1 MQTLAETLTVTA
13 DAPLINTQTPE
24 ISATIEARRV
34 LELPVNSRDFS
45 RLALFSPAAKVSS
58 SGVATLAFNGTDIA
72 QNNFLLDGTD
82 ATHVDNAFM
91 SNGRERGA
99 RLQTASSESIQEFR
113 VLSTNYS
120 AEYGRAAGA
129 VVTAITKSGGNKFT
143 GGGYLY
149 LRDDALDARN
159 FFDPPEQPEFKMKQF
174 GASLGGP
181 IMQGPPVLLRQLR
194 GLAQEAR
201 FGPDRHR
208 AERGVPRDGRAGAAG
223 TAVDRTAARLGDL
236 ES

>member
-1 MQTLAETLTVTA
+1 MTA
-13 DAPLINTQTPE
+13 DTPLINTQTPE

-129 VVTAITKSGGNKFT
+129 VVTAITKSGGNKFS
-143 GGGYLY
+143 GGSYLY

-159 FFDPPEQPEFKMKQF
+159 YFDPAEQPEFKMKQF

-181 IMQGPPVLLRQLR
+181 IVR
-194 GLAQEAR
+194 
-201 FGPDRHR
+201 DRLFFYGNYEGSR
-208 AERGVPRDGRAGAAG
+208 KKLGSVQTGTVPERGVPGHR
-223 TAVDRTAARLGDL
+223 
-236 ES
+236 

>member
-1 MQTLAETLTVTA
+1 M
-13 DAPLINTQTPE
+13 
-24 ISATIEARRV
+24 

-120 AEYGRAAGA
+120 AEYGRAAGGIF
-129 VVTAITKSGGNKFT
+129 TDFT
-143 GGGYLY
+143 GRAFDYRGPVAQNQGTLAANPTLHAEA
-149 LRDDALDARN
+149 LRR
-159 FFDPPEQPEFKMKQF
+159 
-174 GASLGGP
+174 
-181 IMQGPPVLLRQLR
+181 
-194 GLAQEAR
+194 LAN
-201 FGPDRHR
+201 
-208 AERGVPRDGRAGAAG
+208 AG
-223 TAVDRTAARLGDL
+223 T
-236 ES
+236 SSS